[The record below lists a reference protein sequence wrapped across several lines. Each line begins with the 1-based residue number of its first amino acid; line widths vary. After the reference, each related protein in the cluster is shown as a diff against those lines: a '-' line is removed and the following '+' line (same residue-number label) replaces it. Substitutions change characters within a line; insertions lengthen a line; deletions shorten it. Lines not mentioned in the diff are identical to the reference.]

1 MAIACTQTATL
12 FVLYVTPGKV
22 ETAIFTITNP
32 PMQEKITWRPEEYQ
46 DDFLDEELARESA
59 KNMASP
65 SQKTNTN
72 SDQQSNSPDTSS
84 IRKDQK

>member
-22 ETAIFTITNP
+22 ETAMFTITNP
-32 PMQEKITWRPEEYQ
+32 LMQGKITWRPEEYQ

-59 KNMASP
+59 RNMASP
-65 SQKTNTN
+65 LTEN
-72 SDQQSNSPDTSS
+72 SYAS
-84 IRKDQK
+84 IIETALDILLE